1 MTFPQRNELI
11 DEMLVKYKMLH
22 DKYSNNKRI
31 LTDEEWKE
39 YVDSMDSVA
48 NQYKDSKIINISG
61 KLCMLFLDDTEMIQ
75 KKLIEKE
82 QLGV

>member
-1 MTFPQRNELI
+1 MTFPQRNDLI

-22 DKYSNNKRI
+22 DKYSNNIRI

-39 YVDSMDSVA
+39 YIDSMDSVA
-48 NQYKDSKIINISG
+48 NQYKDSKIIDISG

-82 QLGV
+82 QQVV